1 MKPTDNLLAWDAFLL
16 TCRTGSIT
24 RTAVLLDAELSKTS
38 RLLSDLEA
46 ELGFPLF
53 DKKRRPM
60 VPTPEGAALLAKV
73 EPFVVGLRE
82 TVTGVL
88 DEHARHVIR
97 FAAPAELA
105 QEYFTD
111 MLCATRPRTPTS
123 PSRSSRR

>member
-1 MKPTDNLLAWDAFLL
+1 MVPSPKSARPRARAQPPEERPLPMKPTDNLLAWDAFLL

-73 EPFVVGLRE
+73 EPFAVGLRE
-82 TVTGVL
+82 TVTGAKLVPRR
-88 DEHARHVIR
+88 ASKPTIR
-97 FAAPAELA
+97 
-105 QEYFTD
+105 
-111 MLCATRPRTPTS
+111 
-123 PSRSSRR
+123 RRI